1 MGGLSRVGVGCVWG
15 RGVAGGV
22 SMRVFEGGGGGV
34 RTGESVS
41 ARVLCFSVC
50 DNFALYD

>member
-1 MGGLSRVGVGCVWG
+1 MAG
-15 RGVAGGV
+15 RGELACVCL
-22 SMRVFEGGGGGV
+22 REGGRV